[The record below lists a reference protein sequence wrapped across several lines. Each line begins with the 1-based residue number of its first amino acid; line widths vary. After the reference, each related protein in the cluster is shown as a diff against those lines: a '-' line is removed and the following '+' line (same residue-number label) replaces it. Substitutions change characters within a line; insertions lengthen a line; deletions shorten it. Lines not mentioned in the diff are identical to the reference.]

1 MATRLLTP
9 SGLSRAVTGQPASSA
24 STPSI
29 ASPSTAPSAE
39 HLNWL
44 RAGVLGANDGIVSV
58 AAVLVGVAGATSNTQ
73 TILMAGMAAVV
84 GGALSM
90 ALGEYV
96 SVSSAR
102 DAQLAAGVKKHDP
115 EVANPWHAGLASAGA
130 FLVGALLPFL
140 TALIVTGGARVP
152 ATIGAS
158 LIALALTGG
167 LGARL
172 GGARAGRPVL
182 RVLIGGALALGLT
195 FAVGTLFGTGI
206 A

>member
-9 SGLSRAVTGQPASSA
+9 SGLSRAITGQPAPTPTA
-24 STPSI
+24 ST
-29 ASPSTAPSAE
+29 PSAE

-102 DAQLAAGVKKHDP
+102 DAQIAAGVGKHDP

-140 TALIVTGGARVP
+140 TALLVTGGARVP